1 MAMQGHAGYF
11 QGAGEQPN
19 TEEAKVRIQGC
30 HHSGLSQKTILGPPP
45 SSILYMT
52 SHISAKFY
60 YFILL
65 FQGIGQVQTI
75 LDPSATARTG
85 QGAERR
91 GCQEVGNCGHMIN
104 YINV

>member
-45 SSILYMT
+45 LINFVHDLSYFSKILL
-52 SHISAKFY
+52 
-60 YFILL
+60 FILL
-65 FQGIGQVQTI
+65 FQGIDQVQTI
-75 LDPSATARTG
+75 LDPSAAARTG